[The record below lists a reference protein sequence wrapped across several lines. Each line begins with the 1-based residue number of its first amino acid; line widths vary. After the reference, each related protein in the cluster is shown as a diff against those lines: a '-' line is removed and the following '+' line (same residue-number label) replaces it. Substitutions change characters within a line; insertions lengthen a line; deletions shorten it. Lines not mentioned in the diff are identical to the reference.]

1 MDFALKKSPAARFSR
16 IKNSLI
22 QIRKMEN
29 QTKQKITRQNSGL
42 NTKLPIKIVQF
53 GGGNFMRGFTDYVID
68 KLNKETDWK
77 GGIVNLQAT
86 PNGSIQKMEEQDN
99 LYTLFTRGIKK
110 GEIIDEKHVISAI
123 QKSVN
128 PYSDYQDFLALAKEE
143 ELEFVFSNTTETGIA
158 FDETE
163 TSYQGP
169 HKNFPAKVAV
179 LLYERF
185 KHFNGAADKGLRII
199 PCELIEDNAFVLR
212 DIIIKYAQLWNLEDA
227 FAEWIHQNNYFH
239 NTLVDRIVPGYP
251 KDDAESYEDRLDYED
266 QMMVV
271 SETFLLFVIQEA
283 GNLND
288 RIPFNKINEQILVVD
303 DIQPYRLRKVRI
315 LNGGHTLML
324 APAILSGKE
333 TVKESVDDQFIGKF
347 LKNAIFN
354 EVNPTL
360 GLDETELKEFTEEVF
375 DRFRNPFIKHHLAS
389 IALYFVSKFKV
400 RVLPSLLTY
409 VENNGKL
416 PVNLTFSL
424 AGLIRF
430 YQGSFGEKALPLN
443 DEEVIVAKFKEIW
456 TNEEYEKVAELAL
469 SETSFLDT
477 DLTQVEGLKTAVAK
491 ALYEIDHND
500 LETAYNNFV
509 EFNS

>member
-1 MDFALKKSPAARFSR
+1 
-16 IKNSLI
+16 
-22 QIRKMEN
+22 MEN
-29 QTKQKITRQNSGL
+29 QTKQKINRQNSGL
-42 NTKLPIKIVQF
+42 NTKLPIKILQF

-68 KLNKETDWK
+68 KLNKEADFNA
-77 GGIVNLQAT
+77 GIVNIQPT
-86 PNGSIQKMEEQDN
+86 PNGSVHKLEEQGN
-99 LYTLFTRGIKK
+99 LYTLFSRGIKK
-110 GEIIDEKHVISAI
+110 GEIIDEKQVISAI
-123 QKSVN
+123 QKSIN
-128 PYSDYQDFLALAKEE
+128 PYTNYDEFLALAKEE

-158 FDETE
+158 YDETE
-163 TSYQGP
+163 TSYEGP

-185 KHFNGAADKGLRII
+185 KYFNGVADKGLRII

-212 DIIIKYAQLWNLEDA
+212 DIILKYSKLWNLEEE
-227 FAEWIHQNNYFH
+227 FVQWINQNNYFH

-251 KDDAESYEDRLDYED
+251 KDDAESYEDQLDYED

-271 SETFLLFVIQEA
+271 SECFLLFVIQDA
-283 GNLND
+283 GNLNE

-324 APAILSGKE
+324 APAILAGKE
-333 TVKESVDDQFIGKF
+333 LVKEAIDDQFIGAF
-347 LKNAIFN
+347 LSDSIFN

-360 GLDETELKEFTEEVF
+360 GLDETELKDFAEEVF

-409 VENNGKL
+409 VESNKKL
-416 PVNLTFSL
+416 PLNLTFSL
-424 AGLIRF
+424 ASLIRF

-443 DEEVIVAKFKEIW
+443 DEEAIVNRFREIW
-456 TNEEYEKVAELAL
+456 KNEDYETVSELAL
-469 SETSFLDT
+469 SEKLFWDT
-477 DLTQVEGLKTAVAK
+477 DLTKVEGLKSAIVK
-491 ALYEIDHND
+491 ALYAIDHND
-500 LETAYNNFV
+500 METAYKNFIQ
-509 EFNS
+509 FYS

>member
-1 MDFALKKSPAARFSR
+1 
-16 IKNSLI
+16 
-22 QIRKMEN
+22 MEN
-29 QTKQKITRQNSGL
+29 QIKQILNRQNSGL
-42 NTKLPIKIVQF
+42 DTKLPIKIVQF
-53 GGGNFMRGFTDYVID
+53 GGGNFMRGFTDYIID
-68 KLNKETDWK
+68 KLNKETEWK

-99 LYTLFTRGIKK
+99 VYTLFTRGIKK
-110 GEIIDEKHVISAI
+110 GEIHDEKQVISAI

-128 PYSDYQDFLALAKEE
+128 PYSDYDEFLALAKEE

-158 FDETE
+158 YDETE
-163 TSYQGP
+163 TSYEGP
-169 HKNFPAKVAV
+169 HRNFPAKVTV
-179 LLYERF
+179 LLHERF

-199 PCELIEDNAFVLR
+199 PCELIEDNAFALR
-212 DIIIKYAQLWNLEDA
+212 QIILKYAQLWNLEDR
-227 FAEWIHQNNYFH
+227 FVQWINQYNYFH

-251 KDDAESYEDRLDYED
+251 KDDAGSYEDQLDYED

-271 SETFLLFVIQEA
+271 SECFLLFVIQEA
-283 GNLND
+283 GNLNE

-324 APAILSGKE
+324 APAILSGQE
-333 TVKESVDDQFIGKF
+333 TVKESIDNPFIGKF
-347 LKNAIFN
+347 LSNAIFN

-360 GLDETELKEFTEEVF
+360 GLDEAELKNFAEEVF
-375 DRFRNPFIKHHLAS
+375 DRFRNPFIKHYLAS

-409 VENNGKL
+409 VETKGKL

-424 AGLIRF
+424 ASLIRF

-443 DEEVIVAKFKEIW
+443 DEAGIIAKFKEIW
-456 TNEEYEKVAELAL
+456 TNEDYEKVAERAL
-469 SETSFLDT
+469 SETLFWDT
-477 DLTQVEGLKTAVAK
+477 DLTQVEGLNTAVAK
-491 ALYEIDHND
+491 ALYEIDHHD
-500 LETAYNNFV
+500 METAYNNFV

>member
-1 MDFALKKSPAARFSR
+1 
-16 IKNSLI
+16 
-22 QIRKMEN
+22 MEN
-29 QTKQKITRQNSGL
+29 QIKQKL
-42 NTKLPIKIVQF
+42 NRELSNAQEKLPIKIVQF
-53 GGGNFMRGFTDYVID
+53 GGGNFMRGFTDYIID

-86 PNGSIQKMEEQDN
+86 PNGSILKMEEQDN

-110 GEIIDEKHVISAI
+110 GEIHDEKQVISAI
-123 QKSVN
+123 QKSIN
-128 PYSDYQDFLALAKEE
+128 PYSDYNGFLALAKEE

-158 FDETE
+158 YDETE
-163 TSYQGP
+163 TSYEGP
-169 HKNFPAKVAV
+169 HRNFPAKVTV

-199 PCELIEDNAFVLR
+199 PCELIENNAFALR
-212 DIIIKYAQLWNLEDA
+212 DIILKYAQLWNLEQE
-227 FAEWIHQNNYFH
+227 FVQWINQYNYFH

-251 KDDAESYEDRLDYED
+251 KDDAGSYEDQLDYED

-271 SETFLLFVIQEA
+271 SECFLLFVIQEA
-283 GNLND
+283 GNLNE

-303 DIQPYRLRKVRI
+303 DIRPYRLRKVRI

-324 APAILSGKE
+324 APAILSGQE
-333 TVKESVDDQFIGKF
+333 TVKESIDNPFIGKF
-347 LKNAIFN
+347 LSNAIFN

-360 GLDETELKEFTEEVF
+360 GLDEAELKNFAEEVF
-375 DRFRNPFIKHHLAS
+375 DRFRNPFIKHYLAS

-409 VENNGKL
+409 VETKGKL

-424 AGLIRF
+424 ASLIRF
-430 YQGSFGEKALPLN
+430 YQGNFGEKALPLN
-443 DEEVIVAKFKEIW
+443 DEAGIIDKFKEIW
-456 TNEEYEKVAELAL
+456 TNEDYEKVAELAL
-469 SETSFLDT
+469 SETLFWDT

-491 ALYEIDHND
+491 ALYEIDHHD
-500 LETAYNNFV
+500 METAYNNFV

>member
-1 MDFALKKSPAARFSR
+1 
-16 IKNSLI
+16 
-22 QIRKMEN
+22 MEN
-29 QTKQKITRQNSGL
+29 QIKQKLNRGL
-42 NTKLPIKIVQF
+42 NNTQEKLPIKIVQF

-68 KLNKETDWK
+68 KLNKETNWK

-128 PYSDYQDFLALAKEE
+128 PYSDYEDFLALAKEE

-185 KHFNGAADKGLRII
+185 KYFNGASDKGLRII

-227 FAEWIHQNNYFH
+227 FVEWIHQNNYFH

-333 TVKESVDDQFIGKF
+333 TIKESVDDQFIGKF

-360 GLDETELKEFTEEVF
+360 GLDETELKEFAEEVF

-443 DEEVIVAKFKEIW
+443 DEEGIVAKFKEIW
-456 TNEEYEKVAELAL
+456 LNEEYEKVAELAL
-469 SETSFLDT
+469 SETSFWDT

-500 LETAYNNFV
+500 METAYNNFV

>member
-1 MDFALKKSPAARFSR
+1 
-16 IKNSLI
+16 
-22 QIRKMEN
+22 MEN
-29 QTKQKITRQNSGL
+29 QIKQKL
-42 NTKLPIKIVQF
+42 NRELNNTQEKLPIKIVQF

-68 KLNKETDWK
+68 KLNKETNWK

-123 QKSVN
+123 QKSIN
-128 PYSDYQDFLALAKEE
+128 PYSEYEDFLTLAKEE
-143 ELEFVFSNTTETGIA
+143 ELEFIFSNTTETGIA

-185 KHFNGAADKGLRII
+185 KYFNGASDKGLRII

-251 KDDAESYEDRLDYED
+251 KGDAESYEDRLDYED

-283 GNLND
+283 GNLNE

-333 TVKESVDDQFIGKF
+333 TVKESIDDQFIGKF
-347 LKNAIFN
+347 LKDAIFN

-360 GLDETELKEFTEEVF
+360 GLGEAELKEFAEEVF

-389 IALYFVSKFKV
+389 IALYFISKFKV

-443 DEEVIVAKFKEIW
+443 DEEGIVAKFKKIW
-456 TNEEYEKVAELAL
+456 ANEEYEKVAELAL
-469 SETSFLDT
+469 SETSFWDR
-477 DLTQVEGLKTAVAK
+477 DLTQIEGLKTALAK

-500 LETAYNNFV
+500 METAYNNFV